1 MPHVPAVPIVVDGE
15 DEASYERHV
24 KLLSLEYKKAK
35 PNKHSVT
42 ELMKRTFSFRR
53 RRILAGDLSM
63 EIGPR
68 HMLVEVILKSVR
80 VNLYFCHEVALTL
93 VRDTLIFA

>member
-63 EIGPR
+63 E
-68 HMLVEVILKSVR
+68 MLLKRYPPLKEYSQIRIVQ
-80 VNLYFCHEVALTL
+80 
-93 VRDTLIFA
+93 